1 MLLFHQRDERVPSLF
16 PSTSPKSHSSLLSK
30 PFSTLSFS
38 IGIDPY
44 KYLFFSPLSRSVLHA
59 PYIFS
64 DRSLFSVCLDAP
76 CSSISWKSSVLSTC
90 RSFFPILFYC
100 CGIHSISFFLSSFP
114 LFFFVLLYVYLCIQ
128 DILYLYMCVCINKYY
143 IHIKRWKK
151 KKKREDENNLFL
163 PSILNVCFAFV
174 LFFQFYI
181 TIFYCKCQSF

>member
-100 CGIHSISFFLSSFP
+100 CGIHSISFFLSSFS
-114 LFFFVLLYVYLCIQ
+114 LFFFILLYVYLCIQ
-128 DILYLYMCVCINKYY
+128 DIYINKYY

-151 KKKREDENNLFL
+151 KRKDENNLFL
-163 PSILNVCFAFV
+163 PSILNICFA
-174 LFFQFYI
+174 LFFFFSFI
-181 TIFYCKCQSF
+181 LRSFIVNVKAFNNHLIFDLM